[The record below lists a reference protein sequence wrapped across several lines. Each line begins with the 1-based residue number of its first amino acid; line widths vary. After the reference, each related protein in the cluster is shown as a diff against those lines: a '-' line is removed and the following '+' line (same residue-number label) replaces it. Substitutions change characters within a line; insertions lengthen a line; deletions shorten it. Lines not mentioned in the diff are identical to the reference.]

1 MTAEELPALLDREL
15 AAIAAD
21 DRRDG
26 IRRLLVAPFTRQLTW
41 AYDESRTI
49 ECWIV
54 AQASGLQIF
63 YADDGFASYHWGLAS
78 ATRKWAG
85 DDASWFASLDDA
97 FINSGL
103 WRGPLPDDYEVS

>member
-1 MTAEELPALLDREL
+1 MTAEDLSSLLKREI
-15 AAIAAD
+15 ASIAAD
-21 DRRDG
+21 DRRDAVQAF
-26 IRRLLVAPFTRQLTW
+26 LVEPFIRQLAW
-41 AYDESRTI
+41 AYHSNRTI

-54 AQASGLQIF
+54 AQASDLQIF

-85 DDASWFASLDDA
+85 DDASWFASLDEA

-103 WRGPLPDDYEVS
+103 WKRPLPDDYEVQ